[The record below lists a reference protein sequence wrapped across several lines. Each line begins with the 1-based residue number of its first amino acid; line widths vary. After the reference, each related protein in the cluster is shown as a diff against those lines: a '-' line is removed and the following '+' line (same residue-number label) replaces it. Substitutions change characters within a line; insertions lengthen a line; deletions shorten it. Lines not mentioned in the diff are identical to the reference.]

1 MAKKLK
7 HKCNVKRLT
16 SDPVYNI
23 TLGNKYLEELLQQFN
38 GSYILAAAAYN
49 AGPEPVQRWIARNGD
64 PRKMKNISQVVHWIE
79 SIPYYDTRDYVQRIL
94 ESVQIYREIFNPTAN
109 IQIKKDLLRGSGK
122 R

>member
-1 MAKKLK
+1 
-7 HKCNVKRLT
+7 
-16 SDPVYNI
+16 
-23 TLGNKYLEELLQQFN
+23 
-38 GSYILAAAAYN
+38 
-49 AGPEPVQRWIARNGD
+49 
-64 PRKMKNISQVVHWIE
+64 VHWIE